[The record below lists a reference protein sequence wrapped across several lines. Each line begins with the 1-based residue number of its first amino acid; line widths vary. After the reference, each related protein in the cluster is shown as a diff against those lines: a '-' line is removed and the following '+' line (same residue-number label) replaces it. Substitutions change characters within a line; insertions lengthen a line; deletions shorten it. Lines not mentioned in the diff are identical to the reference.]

1 MILNHLPQICI
12 RKNNEIQI
20 LEGLLCLKGFLVA
33 QLVKKSACNA
43 GDLGS
48 IPELGRSPK
57 KGMAS
62 HSSILAW
69 WIPWTTVHGITKS
82 WIWLSNFYFVW
93 NLVYN
98 ISVLKRL
105 VLKTETPL
113 NNRGASLEVLT
124 GLCSCPRATASS
136 SSPFYC
142 WVKWKVQ
149 KFLQLLLWF
158 VRQGVPLSS
167 TLSSD
172 LSTSHLL
179 YYSISRNLANSWK
192 ERFNLF
198 KRSWR
203 RFMDAYS

>member
-1 MILNHLPQICI
+1 M
-12 RKNNEIQI
+12 
-20 LEGLLCLKGFLVA
+20 A
-33 QLVKKSACNA
+33 QLVKN
-43 GDLGS
+43 
-48 IPELGRSPK
+48 PPPMQETWVRSLSWEDSLK
-57 KGMAS
+57 KGMAAY
-62 HSSILAW
+62 SSVLAW
-69 WIPWTTVHGITKS
+69 RIAESDTTEQ
-82 WIWLSNFYFVW
+82 LSLCLKPCLW
-93 NLVYN
+93 H
-98 ISVLKRL
+98 SVLKRL

-124 GLCSCPRATASS
+124 GLCSSPRTTASS
-136 SSPFYC
+136 CSPFYY

-149 KFLQLLLWF
+149 KFPQLLLWF
-158 VRQGVPLSS
+158 VRKGIPLSS

>member
-1 MILNHLPQICI
+1 MQ
-12 RKNNEIQI
+12 
-20 LEGLLCLKGFLVA
+20 VTW
-33 QLVKKSACNA
+33 V
-43 GDLGS
+43 
-48 IPELGRSPK
+48 RSLSWEDSLK
-57 KGMAS
+57 KGMAT
-62 HSSILAW
+62 HSSVLAW
-69 WIPWTTVHGITKS
+69 WIAKS
-82 WIWLSNFYFVW
+82 RIRLSNFYFVW
-93 NLVYN
+93 NLAYD

-124 GLCSCPRATASS
+124 GLCSCPRVTASS
-136 SSPFYC
+136 CSPFYY

-149 KFLQLLLWF
+149 KFPQLLLWF
-158 VRQGVPLSS
+158 VRKGIPLSS

-172 LSTSHLL
+172 LSTSRLL

-198 KRSWR
+198 KRSWG